1 MNGCSSE
8 ALTKDQNS
16 SSVYLLRSLTN
27 VLNDTPTFCC
37 TSPCSNFNPI
47 CHGVFLTFVV
57 MQWGDPPPPLC
68 SLDWQIVEVCCSC
81 QQVIHLLWTK
91 CQSDLC
97 WRHSSFG
104 DVIINW
110 RHLPKFP
117 VFYVFGWDVLFLHA
131 FNIFFVFIC

>member
-57 MQWGDPPPPLC
+57 MQWGGSPSSPLFSWLTNSRGLLLLSTSHPPFMNKMSVR
-68 SLDWQIVEVCCSC
+68 SLLTSFFFW
-81 QQVIHLLWTK
+81 
-91 CQSDLC
+91 
-97 WRHSSFG
+97 WRHHKLKAPTKISSFLRIWMG
-104 DVIINW
+104 C
-110 RHLPKFP
+110 L
-117 VFYVFGWDVLFLHA
+117 
-131 FNIFFVFIC
+131 IFTCV